1 MIRRDAVCRAAL
13 RVCDPHFRAFV
24 ENPRG
29 RVHSVCERAFNLWDG
44 SDLYAVVAGACY
56 AAPYTGNTDGD
67 GFWGQ
72 LVRVGDAVEG
82 RFPVI
87 RIGSGLVLDCS
98 RVRVTGERQWTQ
110 REWGTDGG
118 GELPAGSAQECA
130 QNLAS
135 GISRY
140 RQYLQNQDI
149 RKGCAYF
156 FRRDCSGEVLPGPG
170 ILQEEMNRR
179 LWALLRSAG
188 EPERFAAAGR
198 KLVGAGMG
206 LTPAGDDF
214 LCGMLAALNCCESTA
229 SLRAALAG
237 GLNRPEILAATTAVS
252 RQMLKA
258 YLNGENSLLN
268 RRLAACFLTGGR
280 EMEEIMKLVEGIGHS
295 SGIDFSAGLAAG
307 FCLVLNRIKTIT
319 GVTACTRKQ

>member
-13 RVCDPHFRAFV
+13 RVCDPHFRAFA

-29 RVHSVCERAFNLWDG
+29 QVHSVYERAFNLWDG
-44 SDLYAVVAGACY
+44 SDLYAVVAGGCY

-118 GELPAGSAQECA
+118 GELPAGSAQERA

-206 LTPAGDDF
+206 LTPAGAAVR
-214 LCGMLAALNCCESTA
+214 CGRLAALNCCESTA